1 MVRLPGVPYEFDT
14 RSKSLLKRK
23 EFDTSEFRLLK
34 IEEGEGN
41 WAGTKPY
48 QTNPNPIDV
57 HPRPVQGCTI
67 SRSSHRQHPGEVRAA
82 LGRKA

>member
-41 WAGTKPY
+41 WAGM
-48 QTNPNPIDV
+48 
-57 HPRPVQGCTI
+57 
-67 SRSSHRQHPGEVRAA
+67 
-82 LGRKA
+82 GRH

>member
-48 QTNPNPIDV
+48 QTNPNPIDWPPGRDYR
-57 HPRPVQGCTI
+57 PRNASPHTGKPRAK
-67 SRSSHRQHPGEVRAA
+67 SRAA